1 MSRSAD
7 EDDEEW
13 RTCPP
18 AAQGAT
24 MLHSINWVAKRLLS
38 ENIVCLA
45 HLIRLFLAAWKKK
58 PTGGMTEEK
67 EERAETA
74 WKKYSV
80 SVVSLH

>member
-1 MSRSAD
+1 
-7 EDDEEW
+7 
-13 RTCPP
+13 
-18 AAQGAT
+18 
-24 MLHSINWVAKRLLS
+24 MLHSINWVCEEAFVREHRLPS
-38 ENIVCLA
+38 PP
-45 HLIRLFLAAWKKK
+45 HRLFLAAWKKK